1 MEFILTPS
9 YKMKGEVKMM
19 NLSELIKKA
28 VNEANDENGKKPLI
42 VIIGTKTKPY
52 DIYKIIHSIENS
64 DKCEY
69 MVQSFTEVTIENFCD
84 YLDFSE
90 KMNLRCKLS
99 AIIVE
104 TGDSTLTDFFNLIN
118 QIKAPV
124 YSTNMVDEE
133 LLKGD
138 SNDDHERL
146 IDDIQ
151 HFADTITEKHIEFFG
166 IITAFIALNH
176 PVKSLDGFFKF
187 SFQEPKERL
196 LVIYELTS
204 FCISISLSNFVESD
218 GDMSIYHFMEDLYG
232 DGTDESTS
240 KYSSLIMVA
249 QYIMRNLLSKN
260 KTDRENFESIK
271 KFYETFSE
279 YIFDEMNGVVNY
291 KKYNDFLQPII
302 HELFPFFD
310 K

>member
-1 MEFILTPS
+1 MRINSSL
-9 YKMKGEVKMM
+9 YIQKGEVKMM

-42 VIIGTKTKPY
+42 VIIDTKTKPY
-52 DIYKIIHSIENS
+52 DIYKIIHNIENS

-84 YLDFSE
+84 YSDFSE
-90 KMNLRCKLS
+90 KMNPRCKLS

-138 SNDDHERL
+138 SNDDHEKL

-151 HFADTITEKHIEFFG
+151 HFADTITKKHIEFFG
-166 IITAFIALNH
+166 IITALIALNH
-176 PVKSLDGFFKF
+176 PVKTLDSFFKS

-196 LVIYELTS
+196 SVIYELTS
-204 FCISISLSNFVESD
+204 YCISISLSNFVESN
-218 GDMSIYHFMEDLYG
+218 GDMSIYHFMKDLYDDGIDEG
-232 DGTDESTS
+232 DVSN
-240 KYSSLIMVA
+240 YSSIIMVT
-249 QYIMRNLLSKN
+249 QYIIRNLLSEK
-260 KTDRENFESIK
+260 KTDRENFESLK

-279 YIFDEMNGVVNY
+279 YVFADMHGVVNY